1 MDFRDTGFELFD
13 NILSKKECDNLI
25 AILNQH
31 KLKPLTGGIR
41 RIEQL
46 VPEVAKL
53 AHSKLLI
60 TIASRYLT
68 GKPALVRAIYF
79 DKSPENNWLVTWHQ
93 DRTVAV
99 SEQFEADGWRLWT
112 RKADIWHVQPPVD
125 VLENMVTIRIS
136 LDASDKNNG
145 CLKFL
150 AGSHK
155 MGIIKSTDMLEF
167 TKHKAAIYCET
178 SVGSALVMRPHIVH
192 GSEKAISQKPRR
204 VLHFEYAGYTLP
216 NDIEWAV

>member
-1 MDFRDTGFELFD
+1 M
-13 NILSKKECDNLI
+13 
-25 AILNQH
+25 
-31 KLKPLTGGIR
+31 
-41 RIEQL
+41 
-46 VPEVAKL
+46 
-53 AHSKLLI
+53 
-60 TIASRYLT
+60 
-68 GKPALVRAIYF
+68 
-79 DKSPENNWLVTWHQ
+79 
-93 DRTVAV
+93 
-99 SEQFEADGWRLWT
+99 
-112 RKADIWHVQPPVD
+112 QPPVD